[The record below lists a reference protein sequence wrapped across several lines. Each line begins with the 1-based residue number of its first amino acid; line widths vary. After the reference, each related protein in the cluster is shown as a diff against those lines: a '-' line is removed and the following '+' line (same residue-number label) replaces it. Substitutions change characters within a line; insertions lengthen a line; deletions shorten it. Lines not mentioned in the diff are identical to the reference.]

1 MAAAETQS
9 RARTRI
15 LSVEI
20 LRVVSMLGIAVFH
33 TFKPWFEQLTTG
45 DMANVHLP
53 VDPLMLGSLMHPI
66 PLLVLGFIDQLG
78 AWGNHV
84 FIMISGCFLLPRAI
98 EYASSDGADASQR
111 QQTARRAKH
120 ILFTV
125 GLYGLCALL
134 VDTIYPGATSASL
147 ESTTW
152 LTQGLQF
159 IWVYLVIVVAC
170 PLIARVWRHCR
181 RPEMLLAATALFVY
195 AVNLYIAFVSPGSS
209 ERSLF
214 EWRKIMSAVTYGL
227 SFVIGGWI
235 AMRCQE
241 RSGKDKKSSLLVLL
255 LSVTVT
261 ILIEA
266 YAALKGDLL
275 LLDAL
280 SFKSTSLLACAM
292 ATTALAFA
300 LSVPRELGAMHPRVS
315 SLIAFSTSGML
326 GFYVLQ
332 SLFSY
337 GWHTISN
344 DMLAQALSFGVLPFL
359 AAGLVFSV
367 TLFLVL
373 VTIDT
378 FVRQPLFAWLHL

>member
-20 LRVVSMLGIAVFH
+20 LRVVSLLGIAVFH

-125 GLYGLCALL
+125 GLYAACALL
-134 VDTIYPGATSASL
+134 VDTIYPDVTSASL

-266 YAALKGDLL
+266 YAAMKGDLL

>member
-125 GLYGLCALL
+125 GLYAACALL
-134 VDTIYPGATSASL
+134 VDTIYPDVTSASL

-170 PLIARVWRHCR
+170 PLIAGVWRWCH
-181 RPEMLLAATALFVY
+181 RPERLLAVATLFVY

-332 SLFSY
+332 SLSSY

>member
-125 GLYGLCALL
+125 GLYAACALL
-134 VDTIYPGATSASL
+134 VDTIYPDVTSASL

-181 RPEMLLAATALFVY
+181 RPERLLAVATLFVY

>member
-125 GLYGLCALL
+125 GLYAACALL
-134 VDTIYPGATSASL
+134 VGTIYPDVTSASL

-266 YAALKGDLL
+266 YAALKGNLL

-280 SFKSTSLLACAM
+280 SFA
-292 ATTALAFA
+292 
-300 LSVPRELGAMHPRVS
+300 VIS
-315 SLIAFSTSGML
+315 SGRDHAG
-326 GFYVLQ
+326 
-332 SLFSY
+332 
-337 GWHTISN
+337 
-344 DMLAQALSFGVLPFL
+344 DDFGIKEIP
-359 AAGLVFSV
+359 
-367 TLFLVL
+367 
-373 VTIDT
+373 
-378 FVRQPLFAWLHL
+378 HN

>member
-125 GLYGLCALL
+125 GLYAACALL
-134 VDTIYPGATSASL
+134 VDTIYPDVTSASL

>member
-125 GLYGLCALL
+125 GLYAACALL
-134 VDTIYPGATSASL
+134 VDTIYPDVTSASL

-209 ERSLF
+209 DRSLF

>member
-1 MAAAETQS
+1 MAVAETQS

-53 VDPLMLGSLMHPI
+53 VDPLVLGSLMHPI
-66 PLLVLGFIDQLG
+66 PLWVLGCIDQLG

-98 EYASSDGADASQR
+98 ESVTSDDADASQR

-125 GLYGLCALL
+125 GLYALCALL

-227 SFVIGGWI
+227 SFVIGGWV

-241 RSGKDKKSSLLVLL
+241 RGSRDKKVFLVLL
-255 LSVTVT
+255 LLSVIVT
-261 ILIEA
+261 MFVEA
-266 YAALKGDLL
+266 YAALRGDLL

-280 SFKSTSLLACAM
+280 SFKSTSPFACIM
-292 ATTALAFA
+292 ATAALSYA
-300 LSVPRELGAMHPRVS
+300 LSVPRELGTKHPRLS
-315 SLIAFSTSGML
+315 KLIALSTSGML

-344 DMLAQALSFGVLPFL
+344 NLLAQSLSFGVLPFL
-359 AAGLVFSV
+359 AVGLMFSV
-367 TLFLVL
+367 VLFAVL

>member
-45 DMANVHLP
+45 DMANVYLP
-53 VDPLMLGSLMHPI
+53 VDPLVLGSLMHPI

-125 GLYGLCALL
+125 GLYAACAFL
-134 VDTIYPGATSASL
+134 VDTIYPDVTSASL

-181 RPEMLLAATALFVY
+181 RPERLLAVATLFVY

-261 ILIEA
+261 ETGQAICR
-266 YAALKGDLL
+266 D
-275 LLDAL
+275 
-280 SFKSTSLLACAM
+280 
-292 ATTALAFA
+292 
-300 LSVPRELGAMHPRVS
+300 
-315 SLIAFSTSGML
+315 FS
-326 GFYVLQ
+326 Q
-332 SLFSY
+332 S
-337 GWHTISN
+337 WI
-344 DMLAQALSFGVLPFL
+344 
-359 AAGLVFSV
+359 
-367 TLFLVL
+367 
-373 VTIDT
+373 I
-378 FVRQPLFAWLHL
+378 

>member
-125 GLYGLCALL
+125 GLYAACALL
-134 VDTIYPGATSASL
+134 VDTIYPDVTSASL

-209 ERSLF
+209 DRSLF

-367 TLFLVL
+367 ALFLVL